1 MFELLYESH
10 FREIFGSE
18 LEPADGL
25 GEESVQVRLA
35 QRDLRI
41 PQALFDYYSVA
52 GYHWVNKKQNR
63 LRPLEELDWYRDW
76 LIFMD
81 DDQGLVSWGI
91 QRQDL
96 SSSDPV
102 VWQGILG
109 EEIDWF
115 QEDLTLSEFLIE
127 MCREAV

>member
-1 MFELLYESH
+1 MFDLLYESH

-18 LEPADGL
+18 PGPADGL
-25 GEESVQVRLA
+25 GEESVQARLA
-35 QRDLRI
+35 QRGLHI
-41 PQALFDYYSVA
+41 PQALFDYYAVA

-63 LRPLEELDWYRDW
+63 LRPIEELDWYSDW

-127 MCREAV
+127 MCREAL

>member
-1 MFELLYESH
+1 MFELFYESH

-18 LEPADGL
+18 PEPANGL
-25 GEESVQVRLA
+25 GEEAVQARLA
-35 QRDLRI
+35 QRGLQI
-41 PQALFDYYSVA
+41 PRALFDYYSVA

-63 LRPLEELDWYRDW
+63 LRSIEELDWYMDW
-76 LIFMD
+76 LVFMD

-96 SSSDPV
+96 SSSDPL